1 MFRNI
6 LIIILFLIFCLFS
19 YTYLQKSGQSA
30 ICYKVSKGD
39 ITDSVTGNIKI
50 LAKQTSNLKSNI
62 SGYVKN
68 VLKLPLEKSVFV
80 KKGQKI
86 LELDSSDLNRSLS
99 MLLKNKSFLKAK
111 IDAGSI
117 YALELELEQEELNA
131 SLKLSEGQHISTI
144 DLKKKKNLINR
155 LKTQIN
161 HEKISNDQEYSN
173 LNGKIEEL
181 KSKIEKMTIKS
192 PIDGELIH
200 SYVTPGDFIAVGQ
213 PVASIISN
221 DRTFEASL
229 NEEDF
234 NGLKENLPAAITLF
248 STGRKVI
255 EAKVS
260 RLASS
265 VDSQSGRRLAY
276 LEINKR
282 NNSFPTGA
290 SGRVEIIRKTIKN
303 CLLIPS
309 KALIGNS
316 VFVVK
321 NDKTTIKQV
330 ETGAKNLN
338 FVEVID
344 GLAEGEIVVIETP
357 HLFSENQS
365 IQPIFLR
372 EN

>member
-1 MFRNI
+1 
-6 LIIILFLIFCLFS
+6 
-19 YTYLQKSGQSA
+19 
-30 ICYKVSKGD
+30 
-39 ITDSVTGNIKI
+39 
-50 LAKQTSNLKSNI
+50 
-62 SGYVKN
+62 
-68 VLKLPLEKSVFV
+68 
-80 KKGQKI
+80 
-86 LELDSSDLNRSLS
+86 
-99 MLLKNKSFLKAK
+99 
-111 IDAGSI
+111 
-117 YALELELEQEELNA
+117 
-131 SLKLSEGQHISTI
+131 
-144 DLKKKKNLINR
+144 
-155 LKTQIN
+155 
-161 HEKISNDQEYSN
+161 
-173 LNGKIEEL
+173 
-181 KSKIEKMTIKS
+181 MTIKS

-234 NGLKENLPAAITLF
+234 NGLKENLPARDNTF
-248 STGRKVI
+248 FNWEKVI

-290 SGRVEIIRKTIKN
+290 SGRGRNNQENNKN

-321 NDKTTIKQV
+321 NDKTTIKQI

-338 FVEVID
+338 FVEVKD
-344 GLAEGEIVVIETP
+344 GLTEGEIVVIETSP
-357 HLFSENQS
+357 FQ
-365 IQPIFLR
+365 
-372 EN
+372 